1 MRKALLVC
9 SLLVASNTS
18 WAYQAGKWNFG
29 GFADQALINTTD
41 NNFYGATD
49 DRLGSDIHELA
60 VYGRGAISDS
70 LDFSGQILSR
80 DAGATD
86 NDKPNVD
93 FAFFTYTMFENAE
106 WTDSFRLG
114 RVKRP
119 YAIYADS
126 RSSPFSRPSII
137 MPQGSY
143 YDRTRNVL
151 FSYDGLEFHVE
162 RRNELSTYSIHAG
175 LGIARPL
182 KQEIDELLVLK
193 NILLGSLQP
202 RDTHHIQ
209 FNYDYDSGHFQ
220 IVTGFFKLHY
230 NYDPLSPKLILD
242 NGEFNLLN
250 QEGEYYFSAKTLG
263 VEYNTSQWSIV
274 SEVGEATTLFNGFSP
289 TYSGN
294 PIISR
299 GGYIQYNYHL
309 NNNVQLYTRYDDTHL
324 DETHTFTEG
333 TIFRSVGFQHW
344 ATTFYDRVVG
354 VSWLPTNA
362 LLLRSELHAVKG
374 TGFIN
379 ASDTASP
386 KDLRKN
392 WRMLAFE
399 AAYRF

>member
-1 MRKALLVC
+1 MRKFLLTC
-9 SLLVASNTS
+9 CLVTASDA

-29 GFADQALINTTD
+29 GFADQAFINSTD

-49 DRLGSDIHELA
+49 DRVGTEIHEVAL
-60 VYGRGAISDS
+60 YGRGPIIKN
-70 LDFSGQILSR
+70 LDFSSQILSR

-93 FAFFTYTMFENAE
+93 FAFFTYTLFENTE
-106 WTDSFRLG
+106 WTNSFRLG

-151 FSYDGLEFHVE
+151 FSYDGLEFHLD
-162 RRNELSTYSIHAG
+162 RRVELSTYSMFAG

-182 KQEIDELLVLK
+182 KQELNELFVLK
-193 NILLGSLQP
+193 NVMLGSLEP

-220 IVTGFFKLHY
+220 VVTGFFKLHY
-230 NYDPLSPKLILD
+230 NYDPLSPKLFLD
-242 NGEFNLLN
+242 SGEINLLN
-250 QEGEYYFSAKTLG
+250 QEGEYYFSAKTFG
-263 VEYNTSQWSIV
+263 FQYNAPRWTVV
-274 SEVGEATTLFNGFSP
+274 SEVGEATTLFNGFAP
-289 TYSGN
+289 FFSGK

-299 GGYIQYNYHL
+299 GGYVQYDYNL
-309 NNNVQLYTRYDDTHL
+309 TDAVQFFTRYDETHL
-324 DETHTFTEG
+324 DETHAFTDG
-333 TIFRSVGFQHW
+333 PIFRSAGFKHW
-344 ATTFYDRVVG
+344 ATTFYDRVIG
-354 VSWLPTNA
+354 LSWLPTNA
-362 LLLRSELHAVKG
+362 LMLRGELHVVKG

-379 ASDTASP
+379 ASDTDAVP
-386 KDLRKN
+386 ELRKN

-399 AAYRF
+399 VAYRF